1 MSIDTRKLDQMLAEL
16 RPVGS
21 AGSVSSGKSANAAGV
36 AGGADFASALKTA
49 IDEVSQAQQ
58 SAQQMSQ
65 DFATGNTNANLQ
77 DVMVN
82 LQKANISFQQMVQV
96 RNKLVSAYH
105 DIMNMQV

>member
-16 RPVGS
+16 RP
-21 AGSVSSGKSANAAGV
+21 AGSVTSGKPANAASDA
-36 AGGADFASALKTA
+36 AGGADFASALKNA
-49 IDEVSQAQQ
+49 IDEVNQAQQ